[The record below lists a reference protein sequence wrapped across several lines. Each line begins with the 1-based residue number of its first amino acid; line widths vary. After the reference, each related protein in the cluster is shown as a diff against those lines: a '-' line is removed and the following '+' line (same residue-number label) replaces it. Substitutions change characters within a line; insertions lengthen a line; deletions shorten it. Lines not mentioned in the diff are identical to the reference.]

1 MYMTHHLS
9 PLVSMVAV
17 DFAFRGHPRKE
28 IMLCSALG
36 TVQLK
41 N

>member
-28 IMLCSALG
+28 IMLRSALG
-36 TVQLK
+36 AARLK